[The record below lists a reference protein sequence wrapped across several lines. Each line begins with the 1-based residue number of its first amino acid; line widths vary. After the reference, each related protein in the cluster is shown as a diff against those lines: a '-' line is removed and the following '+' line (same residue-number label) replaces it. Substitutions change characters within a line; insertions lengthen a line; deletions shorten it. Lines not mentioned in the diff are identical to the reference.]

1 MSESPLLSIRELAVQ
16 YRTSRGPVDAVR
28 GVSFDVEAGK
38 VTAVVGESGSG
49 KTTVAQSV
57 IGLLA
62 SNGRIVRGGIT
73 LNERRLGT
81 TELVG
86 LKERRWQDLRGRC
99 IGLIPQDPGNSLN
112 PVQTVGRSIS
122 ESLRIHGSSSRDEVR
137 DRVHALLEQVGIDDP
152 IRRAKQYPHE
162 FSGGMRQRVLIAAA
176 IANDPELIIA
186 DEPTSALDV
195 TVQRTVL
202 DLIDRLREET
212 GTGVLFITH
221 DLAVAADRADSVVVM
236 RHGEVQEAG
245 PSAQVLAKPE
255 SEYTQQLMRDA
266 PSFGRLIDLSA
277 VPLLERSE
285 ERAQVPLLERSE
297 ERAQV
302 PLLERSEER
311 AQPKSREAAPTPLR
325 SAGTAG
331 DPAPAAT
338 PLVEVRDLRQVFG
351 RGAGAFV
358 AVDGVSFTVARGSTH
373 ALVGESGS
381 GKTTTGRA
389 IAGFSRPTSGSVR
402 VIGAGRAGDAR
413 RADVRRADVHGV
425 DVHGVDVH
433 GAVGGGAV
441 ARGAAGRAGIGAASA
456 DPATG
461 ALDRSSADPATAALD
476 PAVLDPAVLDPAA
489 LDPAAAGI
497 GPAAGIEVT
506 ALRGAALREFRRT
519 VQMVYQNPYSSLDPR
534 LSIGQTLAEPLRNFR
549 IGSRREHAD
558 RVAHALELVALPADF
573 AHRRPR
579 ELSGG
584 QRQRVAIA
592 RALIVEPELVV
603 LDEAVSALDVTVQA
617 QILRLLAQLQE
628 ELGLTYVFISHDLAV
643 VRQIADTVSVLQRGV
658 QVEYGE
664 TEQVFG
670 DAQHPYTRRLIDA
683 IPGAS

>member
-1 MSESPLLSIRELAVQ
+1 MSAETAPLLSIRDLAVQ
-16 YRTSRGPVDAVR
+16 YRTKQGSVEAVR
-28 GVSFDVEAGK
+28 GVSFDVRAGE

-62 SNGRIVRGGIT
+62 SNGSITAGSVT

-86 LKERRWQDLRGRC
+86 LPERRWRDLRGRC

-112 PVQTVGRSIS
+112 PVQPIGKSIS
-122 ESLRIHGSSSRDEVR
+122 ESLRIHGRPSRAEVQ

-176 IANDPELIIA
+176 LANDPELIIA

-236 RHGEVQEAG
+236 RGGEVQESG
-245 PSAQVLAKPE
+245 PAAQVLAQPS
-255 SEYTQQLMRDA
+255 SEYTKQLMADA
-266 PSFGRLIDLSA
+266 PSFGTFVERERVV
-277 VPLLERSE
+277 VPLDAGAAAAAAGAEPNASE
-285 ERAQVPLLERSE
+285 G
-297 ERAQV
+297 
-302 PLLERSEER
+302 
-311 AQPKSREAAPTPLR
+311 
-325 SAGTAG
+325 AGSTGVAG
-331 DPAPAAT
+331 
-338 PLVEVRDLRQVFG
+338 PLVTVTSLRQEFG
-351 RGAGAFV
+351 RGDDAFV
-358 AVDGVSFTVARGSTH
+358 AVDDLSFTVARGTTH

-389 IAGFSRPTSGSVR
+389 IAGFSVPTSGSVR
-402 VIGAGRAGDAR
+402 VGDA
-413 RADVRRADVHGV
+413 
-425 DVHGVDVH
+425 
-433 GAVGGGAV
+433 
-441 ARGAAGRAGIGAASA
+441 
-456 DPATG
+456 
-461 ALDRSSADPATAALD
+461 
-476 PAVLDPAVLDPAA
+476 
-489 LDPAAAGI
+489 
-497 GPAAGIEVT
+497 EVT
-506 ALRGAALREFRRT
+506 QLRGSALRGFRRT
-519 VQMVYQNPYSSLDPR
+519 TQMVYQNPYGSLDPR
-534 LSIGQTLAEPLRNFR
+534 LSIGQTLAEPLKNFR
-549 IGSRREHAD
+549 IGTRAD
-558 RVAHALELVALPADF
+558 RAERVANALEVVSLPSEF
-573 AHRRPR
+573 AARRPR

-617 QILRLLAQLQE
+617 QILRLLARLQHD
-628 ELGLTYVFISHDLAV
+628 LGLTYVFISHDLAV
-643 VRQIADTVSVLQRGV
+643 VRQISDTVTVLQRGQ
-658 QVEYGE
+658 QVEHGR
-664 TEQVFG
+664 TEDVFTN
-670 DAQHPYTRRLIDA
+670 AQHPYTQRLLEA
-683 IPGAS
+683 IPGASLSSGHWEI

>member
-1 MSESPLLSIRELAVQ
+1 MSAESVSASPSRAPSANAEHRPLLSIRDLAVQ
-16 YRTSRGPVDAVR
+16 YRTGRGTVDAVR

-62 SNGRIVRGGIT
+62 SNGRISGGSIT

-86 LKERRWQDLRGRC
+86 LRERRWRDLRGRC
-99 IGLIPQDPGNSLN
+99 IGLIPQDPGSSLN

-122 ESLRIHGSSSRDEVR
+122 ESLRIHGQSSSAEVR
-137 DRVHALLEQVGIDDP
+137 DRVHALLAQVGIDNP

-162 FSGGMRQRVLIAAA
+162 FSGGMRQRALIAAA
-176 IANDPELIIA
+176 IANSPELIIA

-202 DLIDRLREET
+202 DLLERLREET

-245 PSAQVLAKPE
+245 PSAQVLARP
-255 SEYTQQLMRDA
+255 SSPYTKQLIDDA
-266 PSFGRLIDLSA
+266 PSFGQVVDRERIALADGEDDRKGDESA
-277 VPLLERSE
+277 EGSLPAPLLE
-285 ERAQVPLLERSE
+285 V
-297 ERAQV
+297 V
-302 PLLERSEER
+302 
-311 AQPKSREAAPTPLR
+311 
-325 SAGTAG
+325 G
-331 DPAPAAT
+331 
-338 PLVEVRDLRQVFG
+338 LRQEFG
-351 RGAGAFV
+351 RGSDAFV
-358 AVDGVSFTVARGSTH
+358 AIDDVSFAVSRGTTH
-373 ALVGESGS
+373 AIVGESGS

-389 IAGFSRPTSGSVR
+389 IAGFARPTAGDIR
-402 VIGAGRAGDAR
+402 VGGLEVTGLHGRA
-413 RADVRRADVHGV
+413 
-425 DVHGVDVH
+425 
-433 GAVGGGAV
+433 
-441 ARGAAGRAGIGAASA
+441 
-456 DPATG
+456 
-461 ALDRSSADPATAALD
+461 
-476 PAVLDPAVLDPAA
+476 
-489 LDPAAAGI
+489 
-497 GPAAGIEVT
+497 
-506 ALRGAALREFRRT
+506 LRDFRRST
-519 VQMVYQNPYSSLDPR
+519 QLVYQNPYAPLDPR
-534 LSIGQTLAEPLRNFR
+534 QSIGQALSEPLRNFR
-549 IGSRREHAD
+549 IGSRADRAD

-617 QILRLLAQLQE
+617 QILRLLAELQA

-643 VRQIADTVSVLQRGV
+643 VRQISDTVSVLQAGC
-658 QVEYGE
+658 QVEHGGAE
-664 TEQVFG
+664 AVFA
-670 DAQHPYTRRLIDA
+670 DPKHEYTRRLLDA
-683 IPGAS
+683 VPGAALASGQWVI

>member
-1 MSESPLLSIRELAVQ
+1 MSESPLLSIRDLAVQ
-16 YRTSRGPVDAVR
+16 YRTKRGTVDAVR
-28 GVSFDVEAGK
+28 SVSFDVEAGK

-62 SNGRIVRGGIT
+62 SNGRIAGGSIT
-73 LNERRLGT
+73 LNERRLGS

-86 LKERRWQDLRGRC
+86 LRERRWQDLRGRC

-112 PVQTVGRSIS
+112 PVQPIGKSIS
-122 ESLRIHGSSSRDEVR
+122 ESLRIHGSSSRGEVR

-202 DLIDRLREET
+202 DLIDQLREET

-236 RHGEVQEAG
+236 RSGEVQEAG
-245 PSAQVLAKPE
+245 PSARVLAQPE
-255 SEYTQQLMRDA
+255 SEYTRQLMDDA
-266 PSFGRLIDLSA
+266 PSFGRLIARETLA
-277 VPLLERSE
+277 PPA
-285 ERAQVPLLERSE
+285 ERAQRVETAGSPPV
-297 ERAQV
+297 ERAQRV
-302 PLLERSEER
+302 ETEER
-311 AQPKSREAAPTPLR
+311 RASSSGA
-325 SAGTAG
+325 
-331 DPAPAAT
+331 
-338 PLVEVRDLRQVFG
+338 PLVDVRELRQEFG
-351 RGAGAFV
+351 RGADAFV
-358 AVDGVSFTVARGSTH
+358 AVDGVSFTVARGTTH

-389 IAGFSRPTSGSVR
+389 IAGFSQPTSGSVR
-402 VIGAGRAGDAR
+402 VGDAE
-413 RADVRRADVHGV
+413 
-425 DVHGVDVH
+425 
-433 GAVGGGAV
+433 GGAV
-441 ARGAAGRAGIGAASA
+441 
-456 DPATG
+456 
-461 ALDRSSADPATAALD
+461 
-476 PAVLDPAVLDPAA
+476 
-489 LDPAAAGI
+489 
-497 GPAAGIEVT
+497 EVT
-506 ALRGAALREFRRT
+506 ELRGRALREFRRT
-519 VQMVYQNPYSSLDPR
+519 TQMVYQNPYGSLDPR
-534 LSIGQTLAEPLRNFR
+534 LSVGQALAEPLKNFR
-549 IGSRREHAD
+549 IGARREQSD
-558 RVAHALELVALPADF
+558 RVAHALELVALPPDF
-573 AHRRPR
+573 AHRQPR

-643 VRQIADTVSVLQRGV
+643 VRQISDTVSVLQRGR
-658 QVEYGE
+658 QVEHGV
-664 TEQVFG
+664 TEEVFSN
-670 DAQHPYTRRLIDA
+670 AQHPYTQRLIEA
-683 IPGAS
+683 IPGASLTSGHWVI